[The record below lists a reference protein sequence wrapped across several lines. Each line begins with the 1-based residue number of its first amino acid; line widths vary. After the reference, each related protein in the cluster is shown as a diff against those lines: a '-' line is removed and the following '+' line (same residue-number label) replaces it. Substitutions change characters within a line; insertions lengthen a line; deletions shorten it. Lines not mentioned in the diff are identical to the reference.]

1 MCPQKER
8 VMSYKVKFH
17 DHEKDVIHVREIP
30 TYYRDIKKLN
40 DVCCDVE
47 PLEEKLEE
55 DSMFNLTYDWLVN
68 RLLDLYIEEFGG
80 EWENLNIVFLEN
92 SEGEDEEEILSVGIE
107 HI

>member
-17 DHEKDVIHVREIP
+17 DEDVIHVREIP

-47 PLEEKLEE
+47 PLEEKIEE

-80 EWENLNIVFLEN
+80 EWENLNLIFLEN
-92 SEGEDEEEILSVGIE
+92 SEGDNEEDILSVGIE

>member
-1 MCPQKER
+1 LCPQKER

-17 DHEKDVIHVREIP
+17 DEDVIHVREIP

-47 PLEEKLEE
+47 PLEEKIEE

-80 EWENLNIVFLEN
+80 EWENLNLIFLEN
-92 SEGEDEEEILSVGIE
+92 SEGDNEEDILSVGIE

>member
-1 MCPQKER
+1 MCPQKQR

-17 DHEKDVIHVREIP
+17 DKDVIHVREIP

-47 PLEEKLEE
+47 PLEEKLGEE
-55 DSMFNLTYDWLVN
+55 SMFTLTYDWLVE

-80 EWENLNIVFLEN
+80 EWGDLNIVFLEN
-92 SEGEDEEEILSVGIE
+92 SDEDNEEEILSVGVE

>member
-1 MCPQKER
+1 
-8 VMSYKVKFH
+8 MSYKVKFH

-47 PLEEKLEE
+47 PLEEKLGEE
-55 DSMFNLTYDWLVN
+55 SMFTLTYDWLVE

-80 EWENLNIVFLEN
+80 EWGDLNIIFLEN
-92 SEGEDEEEILSVGIE
+92 SKEDDEEEILTVGVE

>member
-17 DHEKDVIHVREIP
+17 DEDVIHVREIP
-30 TYYRDIKKLN
+30 TFYRDIKKLN

-47 PLEEKLEE
+47 PLEEKIEE

-80 EWENLNIVFLEN
+80 EWENLNLIFLEN
-92 SEGEDEEEILSVGIE
+92 SEGDNEEDILSVGIE